1 MPPGGDGGRLSSP
14 PSKAAFDAAAAAAG
28 LAPWNSRSSS
38 SPSEKRPLTLYARPA
53 AAPLLRLAARAARGA
68 LAAHERSLG
77 TRYALPHLQIIAV
90 PDFSANAMENWGA
103 RKGRERES
111 VLSRLFIGESESES
125 ESARGREERNK
136 KERKEERRRKVL
148 SHPPSLSPK

>member
-53 AAPLLRLAARAARGA
+53 AAPLLRLAARTARGA

-77 TRYALPHLQIIAV
+77 TRYALPHLQKHNIDYVIHGDDPCLLPVRASGSKRAR
-90 PDFSANAMENWGA
+90 FS
-103 RKGRERES
+103 R
-111 VLSRLFIGESESES
+111 
-125 ESARGREERNK
+125 
-136 KERKEERRRKVL
+136 
-148 SHPPSLSPK
+148 